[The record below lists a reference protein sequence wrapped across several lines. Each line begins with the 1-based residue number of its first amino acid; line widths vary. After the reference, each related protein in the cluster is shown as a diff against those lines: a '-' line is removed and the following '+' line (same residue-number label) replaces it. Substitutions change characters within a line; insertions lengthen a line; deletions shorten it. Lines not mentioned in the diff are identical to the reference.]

1 MNSETKNKLDILGME
16 DVFDEG
22 ARHLGSGF
30 QKNVKFISFAIFFN
44 NSESF
49 LDSSNMFCF
58 WFRLSLVHLRH
69 F

>member
-49 LDSSNMFCF
+49 LNS
-58 WFRLSLVHLRH
+58 
-69 F
+69 